1 MKQQFALNDGTR
13 PTLTVVAQ
21 KSQQYDSLAIQI
33 SKVLDMDSIIYNKE
47 CAVVQY
53 RWIYEE
59 IDRSDMV
66 VYARFMSREEIIKNY
81 PWTKEM

>member
-1 MKQQFALNDGTR
+1 MKQTFALNDGTR
-13 PTLTVVAQ
+13 PTLEVVAQ

-33 SKVLDMDSIIYNKE
+33 TKVLDTDSIIYNKE
-47 CAVVQY
+47 CAVIQY

-66 VYARFMSREEIIKNY
+66 VYARYMSREEILKNY
-81 PWTKEM
+81 KWAKEM